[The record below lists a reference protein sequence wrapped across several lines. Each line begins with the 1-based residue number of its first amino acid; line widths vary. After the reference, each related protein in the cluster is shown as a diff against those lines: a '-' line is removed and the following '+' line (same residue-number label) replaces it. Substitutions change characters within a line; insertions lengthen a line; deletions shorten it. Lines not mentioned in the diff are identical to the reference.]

1 MTLRRIAGPLLIAL
15 LVQVA
20 LVAAPAR
27 AAEPDNLTRP
37 TTSGPGTLGTTLTAD
52 PGTWTGEDLSFAYQ
66 WLRGGDAIGGA
77 IDATYEIRPGDVRT
91 RLAVRVTATDPL
103 DPGAPGTATSER
115 RWVPAVPTTTVLRA
129 PEQTTAR
136 ETITLRVHVAA
147 GPVDG
152 PTGTLVVYDGR
163 TRVKDQRLRPSHAGR
178 LEIPVKVRTKGV
190 HRYQVRYLATGPTT
204 ASRSER
210 VTVTAAPAYVTRKR
224 VIGRSAR
231 GRAITAWFRGDP
243 EAEHVL
249 LLLGQ
254 MHGDEPAGPRTAW
267 YVRDHLRPTSGTAL
281 WVVPTMNPD
290 GAARHSRRNARGVDL
305 NRNWPTSGWT
315 SAGRGGRYWGG
326 PRPASEPETQAM
338 IAFLKKVRP
347 DYIASIHQPLY
358 AIGRS
363 GQDVAWEKRL
373 SRNLDLPRKHLGVG
387 TPSGQVSP
395 TMTGWYNARLGSHGV
410 ATTIEYGYSP
420 TTRYVTEVAGKGI
433 LRAALVY

>member
-1 MTLRRIAGPLLIAL
+1 MTLRRLAGPLLIAL
-15 LVQVA
+15 LVQLAVVA
-20 LVAAPAR
+20 PPAR
-27 AAEPDNLTRP
+27 AAAPDNQTRP
-37 TTSGPGTLGTTLTAD
+37 SASGPGKVGTTLTAD
-52 PGTWTGEDLSFAYQ
+52 PGTWTGEDLTFAYQ
-66 WLRGGDAIGGA
+66 WLRDGDPITGA
-77 IDATYEIRPGDVRT
+77 AGTTYEIRAADART

-103 DPGAPGTATSER
+103 DPDAPGTATSER
-115 RWVPAVPTTTVLRA
+115 RWVPPVRTTTFLRA
-129 PEQTTAR
+129 PDRTTAR
-136 ETITLRVHVAA
+136 ETIALRVRVAA
-147 GPVDG
+147 ERVDG

-163 TRVKDQRLRPSHAGR
+163 SRVKDQRLRRGDGGR
-178 LEIPVKVRTKGV
+178 VEIPLKVRTKGV
-190 HRYQVRYLATGPTT
+190 HRYQVRYEATGPTSS
-204 ASRSER
+204 SRSER
-210 VTVTAAPAYVTRKR
+210 VMVTAAPAYVTRKR
-224 VIGRSAR
+224 VIGRSVR

-267 YVRDHLRPTSGTAL
+267 HVRDHLRPKSGTAL
-281 WVVPTMNPD
+281 WVIPTMNPD
-290 GAARHSRRNARGVDL
+290 GAARHTRRNARGVDL

-315 SAGRGGRYWGG
+315 SAGKGGRYWGG
-326 PRPASEPETQAM
+326 PRPASEPETKAM

-373 SRNLDLPRKHLGVG
+373 SRNLSLPRKHLGVG
-387 TPSGQVSP
+387 TPSGKVSP

-420 TTRYVTEVAGKGI
+420 TTHYVTEVAGKGI